1 MTTAKEIRAA
11 IKKEFNL
18 NARQVSVKTRQGG
31 YEQCFQVA
39 LKVRGVDFTKFREF
53 CQGLSEVDRCEAS
66 GEVLAG
72 GNTFVLVETD
82 AVLRQEIRELDEYKA
97 LIEKVEDDVIN
108 SLENNAQHSS
118 HTYNFNGKEFSV
130 YVQGYTAYARRDGQ
144 TFPIGHA
151 DKRLVDLTLVNFIL
165 NCIEGA

>member
-18 NARQVSVKTRQGG
+18 NARQVSVKTSRGG
-31 YEQCFQVA
+31 YEDFFKVS
-39 LKVRGVDFTKFREF
+39 LKVRGVDFTKLREF
-53 CQGLSEVDRCEAS
+53 CHAMSDVDRCESS

-82 AVLRQEIRELDEYKA
+82 SVLRKEIRELDEYKE
-97 LIEKVEDDVIN
+97 LIEKVESDVAD
-108 SLENNAQHSS
+108 SLENNAKHPN
-118 HTYNFNGKEFSV
+118 HTYTFNGKEFNV
-130 YVQGYTAYARRDGQ
+130 YVHDYTAYARRGDQ

-165 NCIEGA
+165 NCIEGV